1 MSFILFIEK
10 VISCIH
16 PIAMLT
22 TSLSILCLQIAEQD
36 DELAFGE
43 IFKLYYPKLVVFAA
57 AICKNTASAEE
68 VVEDVFLKLWENR
81 KTLPAIN
88 NLNYYLLVAT
98 KHKSLD
104 YLEKMKKQA
113 SVSLDHIEVE
123 FGVMHINPESTL
135 ISAETVHII
144 QSIIEDLPQRC
155 KLIFRLVKEDGLKYR
170 EVAELLNIS
179 IKTVETQMSL
189 ALSKI
194 GTALQ
199 NSLPSDHKLYT
210 STKKKSL

>member
-1 MSFILFIEK
+1 MPGTPLI
-10 VISCIH
+10 
-16 PIAMLT
+16 T
-22 TSLSILCLQIAEQD
+22 LCLQVAEKD

-43 IFKLYYPKLVVFAA
+43 IFKLYYPKLVVFAE
-57 AICKNTASAEE
+57 AICKNKASAEE
-68 VVEDVFLKLWENR
+68 VVDNVFLKLWENR

-98 KHKSLD
+98 KHKALD
-104 YLEKMKKQA
+104 YLEKIKKQA

-123 FGVMHINPESTL
+123 FGAIHINPENTL
-135 ISAETVHII
+135 ISAETVRII
-144 QSIIEDLPQRC
+144 HGIIDGLPQRC

-199 NSLPSDHKLYT
+199 NSLPSDLKLYT
-210 STKKKSL
+210 SAQKKSS